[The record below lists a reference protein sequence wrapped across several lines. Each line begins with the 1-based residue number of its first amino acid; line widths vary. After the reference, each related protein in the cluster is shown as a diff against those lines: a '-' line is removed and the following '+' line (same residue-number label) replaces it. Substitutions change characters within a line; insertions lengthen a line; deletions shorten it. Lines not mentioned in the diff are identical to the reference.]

1 MARDRKYSRILQAAK
16 YYSAI
21 DNYIKYITDAS
32 KRGQRVGTGQP
43 RPKSTRYFIDP
54 FGVKLSTG
62 QVVEVT
68 SSEPA
73 FNLYK
78 ANMTGRFELTKA
90 NEDDII
96 PLANYRA
103 ARAIVTTGRTTT
115 GVAKTSKVTGMKYL
129 DYGGKSTSVAFG
141 RKNDTEGFAGAALEV
156 KNAILTSAT
165 GAIVTIRPEVVPG
178 A

>member
-43 RPKSTRYFIDP
+43 RPKSKKYFIKP
-54 FGVKLSTG
+54 FGITLATAQVIPVTAAETAFATYTPFLS
-62 QVVEVT
+62 
-68 SSEPA
+68 
-73 FNLYK
+73 
-78 ANMTGRFELTKA
+78 GRFQATESTAA
-90 NEDDII
+90 NII
-96 PLANYRA
+96 RPYGYTA
-103 ARAIVTTGRTTT
+103 ARAIITTGRSTT

-141 RKNDTEGFAGAALEV
+141 AKATNEDYGTAIEDVLSDIQAGV
-156 KNAILTSAT
+156 S
-165 GAIVTIRPEVVPG
+165 GSIVTFRPEIIAG
-178 A
+178 S